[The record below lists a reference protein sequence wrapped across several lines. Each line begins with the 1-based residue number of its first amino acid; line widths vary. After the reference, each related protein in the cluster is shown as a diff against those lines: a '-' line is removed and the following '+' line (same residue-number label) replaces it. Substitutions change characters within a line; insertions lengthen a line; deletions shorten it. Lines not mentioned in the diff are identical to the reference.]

1 MNSSNATKRRKK
13 GKGFKPK
20 EPYTNRL
27 RKILDEYP
35 DGSQVLREIL
45 QNSDDSKSTEQIFIL
60 DHNTYPS
67 NSLLEPEED
76 SYERTNLKLDR
87 YQGPALLAKNNTIFE
102 ERDFESLLKL
112 ADSEK
117 QDQFDKIG
125 VMGVG
130 FNSIYHITD
139 SPSFIT
145 GENYV
150 ILDPH
155 EWYFDG
161 GVKFNFVDDNLAEE
175 YPDQFA
181 PFGIPCDRSFKGTL
195 FRYPLR
201 TDEDSIDSKI
211 SDKVYKPDEILEMF
225 HKFYEKESV
234 NCLLFLKYIERIQF
248 YELKEGAT
256 EPELLYTI
264 QLENIDDHIRQQRR
278 LIVEKIVPMMKSLKL
293 GELNGNNQLDT
304 SYVASF
310 SRKRKDD
317 SIEISSWL
325 ILNYLDDLLEVEKY
339 FYENFNKYIGDYKFI
354 PNVGLAVPLNNPDA
368 VGRLFCF
375 LPLPIDMPF
384 LVSVHGYFAVSTNRR
399 TLWSPADNE
408 DLAVDALA
416 RLKVEWNKYL
426 FEKVLPKAWAKFL
439 NELPL
444 KVSNLRS
451 GDLHKFWPRD
461 NEGTSSISSFCKDLL
476 QNVIENLNI
485 DDRVFRGPPSSNTIG
500 VVSKASADSY
510 DTPLFQESEF
520 HWLSLLNGYLEDEK
534 SRIYELPKIIGSIGF
549 PFISTLP
556 TILNALKKSTKHED
570 SLHFFTPATIRNYLR
585 CNSDRWQEGVISRKE
600 ILYLFEYILE
610 DKKFD
615 ELEGFK
621 MIPLAD
627 GTLGTLTQS
636 GNSYAYIGPDEILKT
651 HKNDECNI
659 FKDQLNKFIDKSI
672 NNYTLYHCLHENA
685 KAKWILN
692 IKILDEFAVG
702 DMIRYSLNYTE
713 NTQDSE
719 EIPMPNNYE
728 WIYQL
733 WDNLKFRNWD
743 LTKFEDIHL
752 IPTNHSTLRK
762 LKTPRKTFS
771 GKNISNNS
779 LISIFEKFGAVF
791 VDSEFDRQISEWNK
805 ISPYII
811 KPDNIISVLDSF
823 RANASYPDNLKINLQ
838 SSEATALVEHLS
850 NYLRLA
856 NKSNLIRNHIDVIK
870 HLPIFIEVDHTSP
883 IPLLP
888 LQPENKSWY
897 LLPREEEK
905 SYGKII
911 YPSDK
916 GGFINTISQ
925 NMCYILED
933 IIKIPRLTVNDY
945 WRRYVIP
952 FLESQIPGDIDIV
965 VDKLFDRLTSLLD
978 VDASLKDDLGRRS
991 FVPVG
996 TIRMS
1001 QQQQTPNVI
1010 ILAKPMEL
1018 FDPKAKTV
1026 TDLFFE
1032 DEQLFPAGRYGSPQ
1046 KYLPNLKLLGIKSVL
1061 TPNDIISRIDAI
1073 IKRRETTNEELVRIK
1088 ADRLLKYID
1097 DKWDQI
1103 TKNSNASLE
1112 ALLEK
1117 EWIPTVDESGKKFF
1131 SKPRECYGKK
1141 YKYLVCLA
1149 APVLEYN
1156 LRNRNLL
1163 KYLKWDTCPDVGIV
1177 LKQLEFCRS
1186 DVNNKRPPKEL
1197 RSICNAIY
1205 EYMNEAFQA
1214 NDETSKER
1222 FNFINKS
1229 LKNESWILCGDKF
1242 RSSDKVVIN
1251 LPNRFQDNDSL
1262 IVKLPME
1269 YYRFKDLFKH
1279 MGVRDEIGVKD
1290 LVNFIKNMVKED
1302 KNRALDTH
1310 EVDSVIM
1317 ILEQIAR
1324 IRKDNRREGNEND
1337 TEELEG
1343 LLIPSDKNVLVDFHE
1358 IHFDDMEGRLN
1369 GLNELNEY
1377 SIKHIAHY
1385 NITSDI
1391 ATKLEIQTLI
1401 GEIYGN
1407 SDWEIFEQD
1416 ESLTTRI
1423 KNILKDYWMGYLFRE
1438 FLQNAD
1444 DAKAEH
1450 FLVIIDERQFN
1461 FPNKEFISKKM
1472 EDWQGPAIW
1481 IYNSAVFS
1489 SVAPNDDFK
1498 SLRNLGIGGKSND
1511 DTKIGKFGIGFNCAY
1526 HFTDLP
1532 SVLSGQYIAFLDPHA
1547 KYLPPTGFPL
1557 KRPKGTRFDF
1567 VAKNLKENCPDQC
1580 YPYEAIFNF
1589 IKNKFPDKYKTGGC
1603 DFSGEFEGTLFRLPL
1618 RTHKLAK
1625 DSDIS
1630 TKVISTHKVMELF
1643 SNIQDNNEML
1653 FLRNIESCG
1662 LYRMKGRKPELLWEE
1677 EITTKEHR
1685 QFRRK
1690 VIDKEQIY
1698 QLNIDKSNYVQN
1710 KKVSEIWAV
1719 CTGGHNKVKPESREL
1734 EGKLKKFSEEKRLK
1748 PRGGVAALLAQS
1760 NEKTLKE
1767 LRDDSFPNPPDLIGK
1782 IYSYLS
1788 LSITSNLGVH
1798 LNGDFSLSSARSGVL
1813 QSDNEFLLADCDD
1826 AKWNKYIMHD
1836 VLSDLHVKLIEYIVE
1851 LEEAR
1856 YKETKKKTDFISHTM
1871 NNLWPIPAREN
1882 SIMAYKSYGL
1892 NVIRK
1897 LGLKSKIFWT
1907 GVNQGQFISLKDAR
1921 IFEKEKAIIV
1931 DMLVKSGISAVKLD
1945 KDKIEQLDEIKSMNN
1960 PRFPYEPING
1970 KLICNELQMR
1980 KFKLPSFNTDDS
1992 LFQLLDFILQD
2003 KSSFKNLAGLPLV
2016 PLNDGSVG
2024 KFGEVY
2030 YIGKDK
2036 HLKLFPKSG
2045 TSKFISIE
2053 LPENLKKIFNDDEF
2067 ISCTNIKK
2075 FDASVVVDL
2084 LMDELQLVK
2093 ELEWDPDGES
2103 IPNKI
2108 WLDKIWSI
2116 LNKSA
2121 EKLDFNELSRYPLLP
2136 MVNPSNMLIR
2146 LDMDDP
2152 LLHIP
2157 ENGHVLYPTLVKLEV
2172 RFTNM
2177 SFHENAHENLQKC
2190 VEKYTPI
2197 NIINALKRACA
2208 SSFSDMEQLF
2218 YKNDLEDVD
2227 YEKLRAFIKAE
2238 IDTLIEHGQKD
2249 RSFMDTLKSLP
2260 IWPMHSSENRFN
2272 DAISGNLLTYKLPF
2286 FSFNQDTNFYRCNNE
2301 SDFNVLTKLGA
2312 NPVDELEYIR
2322 HYIVPV
2328 LTTQFPEPSEE
2339 YINFLQSVLSLRNRE
2354 IEQCL
2359 RLYQAVPNQP
2369 GTEQSVSSLVRADTL
2384 YDANNPLFRRIFA
2397 NTDKFLPPELQNN
2410 PACLEALGRMGLKR
2424 EVDYDKFVECALEIE
2439 SQKSQIQYNMFQE
2452 NVVKDRAKFLVRY
2465 LYEHTNSLNFNT
2477 EQWNKILGIK
2487 FVPSEKNHQNIQNQF
2502 YQGQKE
2508 TSGFESFEDLC
2519 SHKYKKICWT
2529 QCPLFDDD
2537 VEPTTSFSEKH
2548 SEIGF
2553 PTTENIIDHL
2563 FAIVAMSKEKK
2574 WSKDNKRELK
2584 NVINEIYEILNKLCK
2599 NKSHILLIKTKIGPK
2614 KEILLNGDD
2623 PFDEKSDEKS
2633 WVAGGE
2639 LILGIQEDIKVGM
2652 YKVNNCLIDYE
2663 ELLIILGAR
2672 TIRPPP
2678 VPVPAPDPDDQKEV
2692 VLKSLLDKLISQSDI
2707 ECQCNDVV
2715 FVVGEE
2721 KVKIGASRYVLS
2733 AVSKHFKKMFCGGL
2747 RESTMRDVEIPLE
2760 EFEPDTFWILLQWL
2774 YGQSFEDAA
2783 KSVLCKRENFT
2794 SEEESYE
2801 SYYLTS
2807 LLNLLKISDYH
2818 GVKLK
2823 DEVESK
2829 IINGSYISIINV
2841 CECLVWSKDSKATRL
2856 RDYCKKYIKSNWELV
2871 LEQKLEYRANASD
2884 IQEEEDQTRMLELL
2898 LSDDH

>member
-1 MNSSNATKRRKK
+1 MNNSNAPRRRRK

-20 EPYTNRL
+20 EPYTHRL

-45 QNSDDSKSTEQIFIL
+45 QNSDDAKSTEQIFIL

-67 NSLLEPEED
+67 NSLLEPDED
-76 SYERTNLKLDR
+76 NYDRTNLQLDR

-161 GVKFNFVDDNLAEE
+161 GVKFNFIDENLAKE
-175 YPDQFA
+175 YPDQLA
-181 PFGIPCDRSFKGTL
+181 PFRIPCDRQFEGTF

-211 SDKVYKPDEILEMF
+211 SDKVYKPDEILDMF
-225 HKFYEKESV
+225 HKFYEKESI

-278 LIVEKIVPMMKSLKL
+278 LIVEKIVPMMKSLKS
-293 GELNGNNQLDT
+293 GELNGSNQIDT

-310 SRKRKDD
+310 SRKRNNDTK
-317 SIEISSWL
+317 EISSWL
-325 ILNYLDDLLEVEKY
+325 IVNYLDDLLKAEKH
-339 FYENFNKYIGDYKFI
+339 FHENFNKYIGDYKFI
-354 PNVGLAVPLNNPDA
+354 PNVGLAVPLNNLDA
-368 VGRLFCF
+368 IGRLFCF

-399 TLWSPADNE
+399 SLWSPADNE

-444 KVSNLRS
+444 KVPNIRS
-451 GDLHKFWPRD
+451 GDLYKFWPRD
-461 NEGTSSISSFCKDLL
+461 KEGTSSISCFCKDLL
-476 QNVIENLNI
+476 RNVLENLNI
-485 DDRVFRGPPSSNTIG
+485 DDRVFRGPPSSNDIGTI
-500 VVSKASADSY
+500 SKATTDSY
-510 DTPLFQESEF
+510 DTSLYQVSEF

-534 SRIYELPKIIGSIGF
+534 TQIYDLSKIIGNIGF
-549 PFISTLP
+549 PLISTLHI
-556 TILNALKKSTKHED
+556 ILSALKDSIKHKD
-570 SLHFFTPATIRNYLR
+570 SLHFFTPSIIRNYLK
-585 CNSDRWQEGVISRKE
+585 CNSDRWQEDAISRKE
-600 ILYLFEYILE
+600 ILSLFEYILK

-636 GNSYAYIGPDEILKT
+636 ENSYAYIGPDSSFKT
-651 HKNDECNI
+651 HENDECNI

-672 NNYTLYHCLHENA
+672 SNYSYTLYRCLYENA
-685 KAKWILN
+685 KEKWILN
-692 IKILDEFAVG
+692 IKILDEFAVS
-702 DMIRYSLNYTE
+702 DMIKFSLNYTE
-713 NTQDSE
+713 DTKDSE
-719 EIPMPNNYE
+719 EIPMPDNYE

-771 GKNISNNS
+771 SKNVSSNF

-791 VDSEFDRQISEWNK
+791 VDSEFDNKPISEWDK

-823 RANASYPDNLKINLQ
+823 HANVSYPENLKKNLQ
-838 SSEATALVEHLS
+838 NREATALVEHLS
-850 NYLRLA
+850 NYLRLT
-856 NKSNLIRNHIDVIK
+856 NKSNLIQNRIDVIK
-870 HLPIFIEVDHTSP
+870 HLPIFTEVDHTSP

-888 LQPENKSWY
+888 MQPKNKSWY

-933 IIKIPRLTVNDY
+933 IIKIPRLSVNDY
-945 WRRYVIP
+945 WRKYVIP
-952 FLESQIPGDIDIV
+952 FLESQVPKDIDIV
-965 VDKLFDRLTSLLD
+965 VDRLFDRLPSLLD
-978 VDASLKDDLGRRS
+978 ANLKDDLGRRS

-996 TIRMS
+996 TLKMS
-1001 QQQQTPNVI
+1001 QRQQTPNNINLV
-1010 ILAKPMEL
+1010 KPTEL
-1018 FDPKAKTV
+1018 FDPETKTM

-1032 DEQLFPAGRYGSPQ
+1032 NEQFFPVGKYGNPQ
-1046 KYLPNLKLLGIKSVL
+1046 KYLPNLKSLGIKSVL

-1073 IKRRETTNEELVRIK
+1073 VRRRGTPNEELVRIK
-1088 ADRLLKYID
+1088 ASRLLRYID

-1103 TKNSNASLE
+1103 TNNNSVSLE
-1112 ALLEK
+1112 ALLQS
-1117 EWIPTVDESGKKFF
+1117 EWIPTVDESGNKFF
-1131 SKPRECYGKK
+1131 SKPTDCYCKQ

-1149 APVLEYN
+1149 APILEHN
-1156 LRNRNLL
+1156 LRNDNLL
-1163 KYLKWDTCPDVGIV
+1163 KYLKWDTCPDVEIV
-1177 LKQLEFCRS
+1177 MKQLEFCRN

-1197 RSICNAIY
+1197 KYICDAIY
-1205 EYMNEAFQA
+1205 EYMNKAFQA
-1214 NDETSKER
+1214 NDENSKR
-1222 FNFINKS
+1222 ILNFINES

-1251 LPNRFQDNDSL
+1251 LPNKFQDNDSL
-1262 IVKLPME
+1262 IVKMPTD
-1269 YYRFKDLFKH
+1269 YNKFKDLFKH
-1279 MGVRDEIGVKD
+1279 MGVQDEIGVKD

-1302 KNRALDTH
+1302 KNRILDAH
-1310 EVDSVIM
+1310 EIDNVIM

-1343 LLIPSDKNVLVDFHE
+1343 LLIPNDKNVLVDFRE

-1377 SIKHIAHY
+1377 SIKHIAH
-1385 NITSDI
+1385 NSITSDI

-1401 GEIYGN
+1401 GEICN

-1444 DAKAEH
+1444 DAKAKH
-1450 FLVIIDERQFN
+1450 FLVIVDERQLN
-1461 FPNKEFISKKM
+1461 CPKKSFISKNM
-1472 EDWQGPAIW
+1472 EDWQGHAIW
-1481 IYNSAVFS
+1481 IYNSEKFS
-1489 SVAPNDDFK
+1489 PDDFE
-1498 SLRNLGIGGKSND
+1498 SLLKLGIGGKSND
-1511 DTKIGKFGIGFNCAY
+1511 DTKIGKFGIGFNCAF

-1532 SVLSGQYIAFLDPHA
+1532 SVLSGKYIAFLDPHA
-1547 KYLPPTGFPL
+1547 KYLPLTGIPL
-1557 KRPKGTRFDF
+1557 KRPKGTRINF
-1567 VAKNLKENCPDQC
+1567 VTKKLKENFPDQC
-1580 YPYEAIFNF
+1580 YPYEAIFDF
-1589 IKNKFPDKYKTGGC
+1589 IKEQFPDKYKSGGC
-1603 DFSGEFEGTLFRLPL
+1603 DFSEEFEGTLFRLPL
-1618 RTHKLAK
+1618 RTAKLAK

-1630 TKVISTHKVMELF
+1630 TKTINTHKIVELF

-1662 LYRMKGRKPELLWEE
+1662 LYRMKSREPQLIWEE
-1677 EITTKEHR
+1677 KINMTKEHR
-1685 QFRRK
+1685 QFRQR
-1690 VIDKEQIY
+1690 VIEKEQIY
-1698 QLNIDKSNYVQN
+1698 QLDIEKFNYAKN
-1710 KKVSEIWAV
+1710 KRVSEIWAV
-1719 CTGGHNKVKPESREL
+1719 CTGGHSKIKPESREF
-1734 EGKLKKFSEEKRLK
+1734 EDILKKFSVEKRLK

-1760 NEKTLKE
+1760 DEKPVKE
-1767 LRDDSFPNPPDLIGK
+1767 LRAESFPNPPDLIGK
-1782 IYSYLS
+1782 VYSYLS
-1788 LSITSNLGVH
+1788 LSIISNLGVH
-1798 LNGDFSLSSARSGVL
+1798 LNGDFSISSARSGVL
-1813 QSDNEFLLADCDD
+1813 QSDNKFLQADCDD
-1826 AKWNKYIMHD
+1826 TKWNKYIMHD
-1836 VLSDLHVKLIEYIVE
+1836 VLSDLHVKLIEYIVG
-1851 LEEAR
+1851 LEETR
-1856 YKETKKKTDFISHTM
+1856 YKKNKSGFISHTM
-1871 NNLWPIPAREN
+1871 NNFWPIPAREN
-1882 SIMAYKSYGL
+1882 SIPAYKSYGL
-1892 NVIRK
+1892 NVIKK

-1907 GVNQGQFISLKDAR
+1907 GVNKGQFIPLKDAK
-1921 IFEKEKAIIV
+1921 IFEKEEATIA
-1931 DMLVKSGISAVKLD
+1931 DMLVNSGISAVILD
-1945 KDKIEQLDEIKSMNN
+1945 KDKIGHLDEIKSMNN
-1960 PRFPYEPING
+1960 LRFPYEPING
-1970 KLICNELQMR
+1970 RLICKELQMKR
-1980 KFKLPSFNTDDS
+1980 FTMPSFNTGDS
-1992 LFQLLDFILQD
+1992 LFQLLEFILQD
-2003 KSSFKNLAGLPLV
+2003 KSSFEILTGLPLV

-2030 YIGKDK
+2030 YIGKEK

-2045 TSKFISIE
+2045 SSKFISVE
-2053 LPENLKKIFNDDEF
+2053 LPENLQNIFKDEEF
-2067 ISCTNIKK
+2067 IAITKIKK
-2075 FDASVVVDL
+2075 FDASVVLDL
-2084 LMDELQLVK
+2084 LTDELPLVK
-2093 ELEWDPDGES
+2093 ELEWDPNGEI

-2121 EKLDFNELSRYPLLP
+2121 ENIDFNKLSRYPLLP
-2136 MVNPSNMLIR
+2136 MVEPSNMLIC
-2146 LDMDDP
+2146 LDMNDP
-2152 LLHIP
+2152 LLYVP
-2157 ENGHVLYPTLVKLEV
+2157 ENGHVLYQTLVKLEV

-2177 SFHENAHENLQKC
+2177 LFHENDHENLKKC
-2190 VEKYTPI
+2190 VEKCTSI
-2197 NIINALKRACA
+2197 NIINALKRACD

-2218 YKNDLEDVD
+2218 YKNDLDDLD
-2227 YEKLRAFIKAE
+2227 YEKLRAFVKAD
-2238 IDTLIEHGQKD
+2238 IDILIEHGQNHQI
-2249 RSFMDTLKSLP
+2249 FMDTLKSLP
-2260 IWPMHSSENRFN
+2260 IWPMHTSENKFN
-2272 DAISGNLLTYKLPF
+2272 DAISGNLLTNKLPF
-2286 FSFNQDTNFYRCNNE
+2286 FSFDQDTNFYKCDNE

-2312 NPVDELEYIR
+2312 KSVNELEYIK
-2322 HYIVPV
+2322 HYIVPT
-2328 LTTQFPEPSEE
+2328 LSTQFPEPSAE
-2339 YINFLQSVLSLRNRE
+2339 YISFLQSVLSLGNRE

-2359 RLYQAVPNQP
+2359 KLYQAIPNQP
-2369 GTEQSVSSLVRADTL
+2369 DTEQSVSYLARVDTL
-2384 YDANNPLFRRIFA
+2384 YDANNPLFRSIFA

-2410 PACLEALGRMGLKR
+2410 SACLEALWRMGLKR
-2424 EVDYDKFVECALEIE
+2424 QVSYSIFIDCALEIE
-2439 SQKSQIQYNMFQE
+2439 SQKTQIQYDRFQE
-2452 NVVKDRAKFLVRY
+2452 NAVRDRAKILVRY
-2465 LYEHTNSLNFNT
+2465 LYEHVNSLNFNT
-2477 EQWNKILGIK
+2477 EQWNKILRIE
-2487 FVPSEKNHQNIQNQF
+2487 FVPSEKNRQNHQSQF

-2508 TSGFESFEDLC
+2508 TSGFESFEVLR

-2529 QCPLFDDD
+2529 RCPLFDEN
-2537 VEPTTSFSEKH
+2537 VEPTTNFNEKH
-2548 SEIGF
+2548 PEIGF

-2563 FAIVAMSKEKK
+2563 FVIVTMAKEKK
-2574 WSKDNKRELK
+2574 WSKNNKRELK
-2584 NVINEIYEILNKLCK
+2584 NVINEIYEILNELSKDQ
-2599 NKSHILLIKTKIGPK
+2599 NHITLIQTKIGPK

-2623 PFDEKSDEKS
+2623 PFDEKN

-2639 LILGIQEDIKVGM
+2639 LVFGIQEDIKKGM
-2652 YKVNNCLIDYE
+2652 YKVNDCLIDYE
-2663 ELLIILGAR
+2663 ELLDALGAR
-2672 TIRPPP
+2672 KVRNDNSCVPKDETI
-2678 VPVPAPDPDDQKEV
+2678 DQKGV
-2692 VLKSLLDKLISQSDI
+2692 LLKSLLDKLISQSDI
-2707 ECQCNDVV
+2707 GCQCNDVI

-2733 AVSKHFKKMFCGGL
+2733 AVSEHFKKMFCGGL
-2747 RESTMRDVEIPLE
+2747 RESIMRDVEIPVE
-2760 EFEPDTFWILLQWL
+2760 NVKPDTFWVLLRWL

-2783 KSVLCKRENFT
+2783 KSVLH
-2794 SEEESYE
+2794 
-2801 SYYLTS
+2801 
-2807 LLNLLKISDYH
+2807 LLKITDYY
-2818 GVKLK
+2818 GIKLK
-2823 DEVESK
+2823 DEVENK
-2829 IINGSYISIINV
+2829 IISGSCISIINV
-2841 CECLVWSKDSKATRL
+2841 VECLEWSKNSKATQL
-2856 RDYCKKYIKSNWELV
+2856 KDYCKKYIKSNWELV
-2871 LEQKLEYRANASD
+2871 LEQKLEYRENASD
-2884 IQEEEDQTRMLELL
+2884 EQEKDDQTRMLELL
-2898 LSDDH
+2898 LSDDY